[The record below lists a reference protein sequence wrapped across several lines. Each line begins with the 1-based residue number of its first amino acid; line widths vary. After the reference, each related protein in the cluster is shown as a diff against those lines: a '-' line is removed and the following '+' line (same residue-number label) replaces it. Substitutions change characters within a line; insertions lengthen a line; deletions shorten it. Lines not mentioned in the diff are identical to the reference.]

1 MNTSN
6 IAIVGR
12 SSRWTNG
19 SGCDCVASYGVA
31 RVNAGEAAG
40 AIINAGR
47 MLTLT
52 RLGCLIWKRPRRATV
67 NPCRGELPTGEP
79 DAGEPPVRFGGG
91 RSRNQSV
98 LPTPISPPPFQ
109 GEKQESPN

>member
-1 MNTSN
+1 MNTSS

-19 SGCDCVASYGVA
+19 SGCDYGASCGVVP
-31 RVNAGEAAG
+31 VNADEAVG
-40 AIINAGR
+40 AIINAGQTP
-47 MLTLT
+47 TLT
-52 RLGCLIWKRPRRATV
+52 RWGCLIWKPPTRATV

-91 RSRNQSV
+91 RSRNQSA
-98 LPTPISPPPFQ
+98 LPTPISPL
-109 GEKQESPN
+109 S